1 MIQQS
6 SQDSYNG
13 SHYPGVLC
21 LHCRQVIPLPASVAR
36 LKDESS
42 ESRETLGQPNL
53 TVFTL
58 RCGGCQ
64 KEAPYHLTETI
75 EFDGVPVPSGAHAR
89 PRSMAWRLRSMAK
102 ASGS

>member
-6 SQDSYNG
+6 SQSSYNG

-36 LKDESS
+36 LKNEPAEST
-42 ESRETLGQPNL
+42 EAAGDPNP

-75 EFDGVPVPSGAHAR
+75 EFDGVPAPHGGRNR
-89 PRSMAWRLRSMAK
+89 PRPVPWRLRAVAK
-102 ASGS
+102 AAGS

>member
-6 SQDSYNG
+6 SQSTYNG

-36 LKDESS
+36 LKAEPADSQQTS
-42 ESRETLGQPNL
+42 GDPRP

-58 RCGGCQ
+58 RFGGCQ

-75 EFDGVPVPSGAHAR
+75 EFDGVPARRGDRGR
-89 PRSMAWRLRSMAK
+89 PRPVPWRLRSIAK
-102 ASGS
+102 AAGS